1 MRLAK
6 KEMQHLGY
14 STTRVTP
21 QPGKLAKIG
30 LTFPYALWRAVDAN
44 HVNRGPLLP
53 YLSQRAMAF
62 LPWAQRAANPA
73 RHCRR
78 KAQ

>member
-1 MRLAK
+1 
-6 KEMQHLGY
+6 MQHLGY
-14 STTRVTP
+14 STTPVTP

-30 LTFPYALWRAVDAN
+30 LTFPYALWRALDAN

-62 LPWAQRAANPA
+62 LPWAQRSANTV
-73 RHCRR
+73 RHSRR
-78 KAQ
+78 KAR